1 MEIDIA
7 AYYEQYGP
15 MVLRR
20 CRFLLKDEERA
31 LDAMQEVFVKLLEN
45 KHRLEGTYP
54 SSLLYRIATNVCL
67 NMIRSK
73 SRSRTDYNPDLVE
86 AAAGHDDVAGRAAA
100 QDFLDRLFAAEEL
113 ERGAPRGYSQQWSV
127 HGRSVAPVS
136 TREMAVM
143 YYLDSMTY
151 EEVARETGL
160 SVSGVRKRLRKLKE
174 KATQLEGV
182 KDHA

>member
-31 LDAMQEVFVKLLEN
+31 LDAMQEVFVKLLKN
-45 KHRLEGTYP
+45 RHRLEGTYP

-67 NMIRSK
+67 NMLRSK
-73 SRSRTDYNPDLVE
+73 SRSRTDYNPALVE
-86 AAAGHDDVAGRAAA
+86 AAAGHDDVAGDVEAR
-100 QDFLDRLFAAEEL
+100 DFLERIFAAEEAGSGSA
-113 ERGAPRGYSQQWSV
+113 R
-127 HGRSVAPVS
+127 GRSAAPVS
-136 TREMAVM
+136 TREIAVM

-160 SVSGVRKRLRKLKE
+160 SVSGVRKRLRTLKQT
-174 KATQLEGV
+174 ATQLEGV
-182 KDHA
+182 EEHA